1 MVDIKAAYPLH
12 NLEGSYS
19 SLCGNYQDED
29 LDTRY
34 QMVALDLDG
43 TLLQSNKRIS
53 DSTVEYLRELD
64 RRGLKLAFAT
74 GRSAKS
80 TYEHIKRLSLRN
92 PFPVVCSNGAKGIIC
107 YVDSEIPTR
116 DDTVFF
122 NPLTTDVTH
131 RTIELAKKKNYVSMC
146 YYDDKVYANSSC
158 PEHITLTNLYKR
170 LSKSEVSFVTDDFAS
185 LIKVRGPPN
194 RILVMFLSPKIE
206 DIEASFEEELA
217 GNATIIPGNK
227 GWYLEI
233 LNASVTKGN
242 GLRSMCSHLD
252 IPLENCIAIG
262 DGENDIEFLSMAGF
276 GICMKNGK
284 DVAKKAADTVSE
296 WTNNEDGVMLA
307 LQQLERSGMLRLD
320 NI

>member
-12 NLEGSYS
+12 NLERSYS
-19 SLCGNYQDED
+19 SLYGNCQDEYA
-29 LDTRY
+29 DTRY

-43 TLLQSNKRIS
+43 TLLQSNRKIS

-80 TYEHIKRLSLRN
+80 TYEHIQRLNLPS

-107 YVDSEIPTR
+107 YVDSTR

-122 NPLTTDVTH
+122 NPLTMDVTH
-131 RTIELAKKKNYVSMC
+131 RTIEHAKRMNYVSMC
-146 YYDDKVYANSSC
+146 YYDDKVHANSSC

-170 LSKSEVSFVTDDFAS
+170 LSKSEVSFVTDDFES
-185 LIKVRGPPN
+185 LIKERGPPN
-194 RILVMFLSPKIE
+194 RILVMFLRTKIE

-217 GNATIIPGNK
+217 GNATIIAGNK

-242 GLRSMCSHLD
+242 GLRSMCYHLD
-252 IPLENCIAIG
+252 IPLESCIAIG
-262 DGENDIEFLSMAGF
+262 DGENDIEFLHMAGF

-284 DVAKKAADTVSE
+284 DVAKKAADAVSE

-307 LQQLERSGMLRLD
+307 LRQLERSGMLRLD
-320 NI
+320 TR